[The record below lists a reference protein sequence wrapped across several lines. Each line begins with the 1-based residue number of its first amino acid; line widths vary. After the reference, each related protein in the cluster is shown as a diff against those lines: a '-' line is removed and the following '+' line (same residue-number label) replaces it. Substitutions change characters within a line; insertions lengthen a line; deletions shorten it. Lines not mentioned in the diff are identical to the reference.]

1 MNNIYEEEAKKRIKN
16 NMKDALKNTKEYQK
30 KLEKY
35 AEKFELEIEFL
46 QQIVLEDIFLINQIL
61 KSPTKQNYQ
70 ENTAKKYILQ
80 NYPEFKDFKI
90 LPKNS
95 TKSLYIANGL
105 IIDKNN
111 LSTNNH
117 TKSID
122 FQWKYLKFNI
132 YATHKYT
139 KESGGAQDNQYKDII
154 SFLEHAKQHTKGE
167 NLFVAICD
175 GEYYLKNNRLNDLKT
190 KVLNTNCVVCTIET
204 LKKELDDLINKKKRV

>member
-16 NMKDALKNTKEYQK
+16 NMKDVLKNIKEYQK
-30 KLEKY
+30 NLEKY

-46 QQIVLEDIFLINQIL
+46 LNQIL

>member
-1 MNNIYEEEAKKRIKN
+1 MNNIYEEEDKKRIKN
-16 NMKDALKNTKEYQK
+16 NMKDVLKNIKEYQK
-30 KLEKY
+30 NLEKY

-61 KSPTKQNYQ
+61 KSPTK
-70 ENTAKKYILQ
+70 Q